1 MFLRMRHIKTGS
13 HRGFFRVL
21 ASADS
26 SQAAMMVLR
35 PGQASSEE
43 PENEHTHSEQW
54 LFVLSGTGKA
64 RVGRRTVPLAANSLL
79 LVEKGERHRIV
90 NTGRR
95 PMVTINF
102 YAPPA
107 YSKDGEVLLL
117 AKGLAKAVADA
128 VRGE

>member
-1 MFLRMRHIKTGS
+1 MRHIKTGS

-21 ASADS
+21 ATADS

-43 PENEHTHSEQW
+43 PVNEHTHSEQW

-64 RVGRRTVPLAANSLL
+64 RVGRRTVSLAANSLL
-79 LVEKGERHRIV
+79 LVEKGEPHRIV

-95 PMVTINF
+95 PMITINF

-107 YSKDGEVLLL
+107 YSQGGDVLLR
-117 AKGLAKAVADA
+117 AKGLVKAVADA
-128 VRGE
+128 VTGGEES

>member
-1 MFLRMRHIKTGS
+1 MFLRMRHIKTGA

-21 ASADS
+21 ATADS
-26 SQAAMMVLR
+26 SQAAMMVLK
-35 PGQASSEE
+35 PGQATSDE
-43 PENEHTHSEQW
+43 PENEHTNAEQW
-54 LFVLSGTGKA
+54 LFVISGTGKA

-79 LVEKGERHRIV
+79 LVEKGERHRIE

-95 PMVTINF
+95 PMVTLNF

-107 YSKDGEVLLL
+107 YSQGGEVLLS
-117 AKGLAKAVADA
+117 AKGLAKAVADV